1 MCSLTEP
8 IEFISRP
15 RGLGLGA
22 TPKAAEEKKK
32 RIRKP
37 GEEERKASS
46 GICSLGPGVKILF
59 LYVPV
64 FC

>member
-32 RIRKP
+32 KRIRKP

-46 GICSLGPGVKILF
+46 
-59 LYVPV
+59 
-64 FC
+64 